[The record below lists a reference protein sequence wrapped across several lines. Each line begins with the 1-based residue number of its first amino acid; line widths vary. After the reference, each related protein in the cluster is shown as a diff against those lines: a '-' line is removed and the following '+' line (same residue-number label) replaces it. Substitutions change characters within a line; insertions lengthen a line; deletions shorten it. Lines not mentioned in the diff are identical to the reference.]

1 MSGEHGGLPAQLPF
15 DIRIGDDLSAVAP
28 GVAIGALLFEGVQAG
43 PAGPELTEA
52 LAREAA
58 EAAARLGEG
67 GVTALP
73 GVAGWRRVLKALGTD
88 PARYRPSSEALLR
101 RAVQG
106 KPLPAVNAVVDVN
119 NLVSLRSGLPIGLY
133 DADRLQGPVLT
144 FGAGRPG
151 EVYLALSGREI
162 ETAGKPVLR
171 DGAGVCGGP
180 LTDSERTKVTEG
192 TRRALMLLYAPPGF
206 PAADLEAAVD
216 QAAALMVRHA
226 GGRVAA
232 RRRV

>member
-1 MSGEHGGLPAQLPF
+1 MSGEREAPPAGPVF

-28 GVAIGALLFEGVQAG
+28 GVAIGVLLFEGVVAG
-43 PAGPELTEA
+43 PAGPELSEA
-52 LAREAA
+52 LARAAA
-58 EAAARLGEG
+58 EAAERLGEG
-67 GVTALP
+67 GVTARP

-119 NLVSLRSGLPIGLY
+119 NLVSLQSGLPIGLY
-133 DADRLQGPVLT
+133 DADRLQGPALT
-144 FGAGRPG
+144 FGTGRPG

-171 DGAGVCGGP
+171 DGAGACGGP
-180 LTDSERTKVTEG
+180 LTDSDRTKVTEA
-192 TRRALMLLYAPPGF
+192 TRRALMLVYAPPGF
-206 PAADLEAAVD
+206 PVADLESAMD
-216 QAAALMVRHA
+216 QAAALMARHA
-226 GGRVAA
+226 GGRLVD